1 MFNGSFCPIKQ
12 KDLSQI
18 ACQYS
23 IDLDGKQETS
33 KTLST
38 FFKSANP
45 IILETKEECLI
56 GEIIELQVFDGHIYV
71 LDIRAAKSLL
81 VFDMTGRFIR
91 KIGSLGQG
99 PGEYTSISN
108 FTLDTENRF
117 IYLLDHFQRVHK
129 YQLDGTFVSTITPK
143 VQNANIIYI
152 QYHSKRLY
160 MNAIPYNPTL
170 NDYMLLEADPDNGEV
185 LSKSLSFKYNKGWTA
200 LILMDHS
207 CFIPRLNGPPL
218 YTQLF
223 MDNIVSIGEDVKPY
237 IELKSKN
244 LVTEKDIKNI
254 RVSENANAMVGEFRA
269 FFQKY
274 PKIFDVHSYVENDE
288 FILFMYQRGL
298 MNREAVIFH
307 KKTEL
312 VELGYEFGQNLIYKD
327 GENHFWG
334 GFAFSDSNGAYE
346 ILHVELME
354 NFVEEIRNDKI
365 VSDFDKLEQLKQLD
379 DESNPVILFYEFK

>member
-1 MFNGSFCPIKQ
+1 
-12 KDLSQI
+12 
-18 ACQYS
+18 
-23 IDLDGKQETS
+23 
-33 KTLST
+33 
-38 FFKSANP
+38 
-45 IILETKEECLI
+45 
-56 GEIIELQVFDGHIYV
+56 
-71 LDIRAAKSLL
+71 
-81 VFDMTGRFIR
+81 
-91 KIGSLGQG
+91 
-99 PGEYTSISN
+99 
-108 FTLDTENRF
+108 
-117 IYLLDHFQRVHK
+117 
-129 YQLDGTFVSTITPK
+129 
-143 VQNANIIYI
+143 
-152 QYHSKRLY
+152 